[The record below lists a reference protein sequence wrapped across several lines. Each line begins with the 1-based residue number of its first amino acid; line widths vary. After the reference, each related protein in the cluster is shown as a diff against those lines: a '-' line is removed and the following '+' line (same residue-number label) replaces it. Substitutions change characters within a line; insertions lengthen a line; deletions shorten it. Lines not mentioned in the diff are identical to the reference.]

1 VEDFQEQEYEFLRR
15 LEEEKIG
22 RRRLLK
28 RGLAGAAGLT
38 VIALPEAALAARQKA
53 LANPP
58 IRGTKKNLAE
68 IVAAAKKEGK
78 LNVIALPPD
87 WANYGEIISTF
98 QKKYGISITSDNP
111 NGSSAQENQAIVSLK
126 GDPRAPDVVDVSPT
140 FAVAGTVSGLYGKY
154 YVRNYASVPRSM
166 KDTRGLWT
174 GDYYGSVTIGYNANL
189 VKTPPKSF
197 ADLLKPAYKNQVAM
211 NGSPLTSGSA
221 LAGVF
226 AAALAN
232 GGSLSNVGPGID
244 WFAKAK
250 AAGNFIPV
258 QTTPQTV
265 ASGQTPISID
275 WDYNNFAYVKEF
287 PQSAWKVVIPS
298 DGQYGGYYC
307 QAVNAT
313 APHPWA
319 ARLWQE
325 FIFSDQGQILYLK
338 GYAHPARFA
347 DLVARKA
354 IPKSVTGALPAAWLN
369 AKGAKFAS
377 LGQQAKAKVTVNT
390 EWSTKVGS
398 S

>member
-1 VEDFQEQEYEFLRR
+1 MEDFQEQEYEFLRM
-15 LEEEKIG
+15 LEEDRIDRGK
-22 RRRLLK
+22 LLK
-28 RGLAGAAGLT
+28 RGLATAVGLT
-38 VIALPEAALAARQKA
+38 VISLPEVALAARAKA

-58 IRGTKKNLAE
+58 LRGTKKNLAQL
-68 IVAAAKKEGK
+68 VAAAKKEGH

-98 QKKYGISITSDNP
+98 SKKYGIPITSDNP
-111 NGSSAQENQAIVSLK
+111 DGSSAQENQAIVSLK
-126 GDPRAPDVVDVSPT
+126 GDPRAPDVVDVGPS
-140 FAVAGTVSGLYGKY
+140 FAVLGTAQGLYAKY
-154 YVRNYASVPRSM
+154 FVSNFRTVPRAM
-166 KDTRGLWT
+166 KDTRGWWT
-174 GDYYGSVTIGYNANL
+174 GDYWGSITIGYNANL
-189 VKTPPKSF
+189 VSTPPKSF
-197 ADLLKPAYKNQVAM
+197 SDLLKPDYKNKVAL
-211 NGSPLTSGSA
+211 NGSPLQSNSA
-221 LAGVF
+221 VAGVF

-250 AAGNFIPV
+250 QVGNYIPV

-287 PQSAWKVVIPS
+287 PAASWKVVLPT

-313 APHPWA
+313 APHANA
-319 ARLWQE
+319 ARLWEE
-325 FIFSDQGQILYLK
+325 FIYSDQGQLLYLK

-354 IPKSVTGALPAAWLN
+354 IPKALASTFPASWLA
-369 AKGAKFAS
+369 AKPKFAS
-377 LGQQAKAKVTVNT
+377 LGQITAGKALINSQ
-390 EWSTKVGS
+390 WPSKVGA
-398 S
+398 

>member
-1 VEDFQEQEYEFLRR
+1 MEDFQEQEYEFLRR
-15 LEEEKIG
+15 LEEDRIDRGK
-22 RRRLLK
+22 LLK
-28 RGLAGAAGLT
+28 RGLATAVGLT
-38 VIALPEAALAARQKA
+38 VISLPEVALAARAKA

-58 IRGTKKNLAE
+58 LRGTKKNLAQL
-68 IVAAAKKEGK
+68 VAAAKKEGH

-98 QKKYGISITSDNP
+98 SKKYGIPITSDNP
-111 NGSSAQENQAIVSLK
+111 DGSSAQENQAIVSLK
-126 GDPRAPDVVDVSPT
+126 GDPRAPDVVDVGPS
-140 FAVAGTVSGLYGKY
+140 FAVLGTAQGLYAKY
-154 YVRNYASVPRSM
+154 FVSNFRTVPRAM
-166 KDTRGLWT
+166 KDTRGWWT
-174 GDYYGSVTIGYNANL
+174 GDYWGSITIGYNANL
-189 VKTPPKSF
+189 VSTPPKSF
-197 ADLLKPAYKNQVAM
+197 SDLLKPDYKNKVAL
-211 NGSPLTSGSA
+211 NGSPLQSNSA
-221 LAGVF
+221 VAGVF

-250 AAGNFIPV
+250 QVGNYIPV

-287 PQSAWKVVIPS
+287 PAASWKVVLPT

-313 APHPWA
+313 APHANA
-319 ARLWQE
+319 ARLWEE
-325 FIFSDQGQILYLK
+325 FIYSDQGQLLYLK

-354 IPKSVTGALPAAWLN
+354 IPKALASTFPASWLA
-369 AKGAKFAS
+369 AKPKFAS
-377 LGQQAKAKVTVNT
+377 LGQITAGKALINSQ
-390 EWSTKVGS
+390 WPSKVGA
-398 S
+398 